1 LLFEVGSMEEKPAG
15 EEAVSQ
21 QGQMSRRRFLK
32 YAGVGA
38 AVAVGAGALG
48 YGALQYFS
56 TPARPRLQ
64 WWGVGTGNPER
75 WDGLGDEVDFTD
87 AAWDP
92 VPVLNKM
99 RSDGRNI
106 YDVISNAGTL
116 DDPLFTDGS
125 IVDFNPEE
133 VLPSWS
139 KIYPELRT
147 NNPTITVQSTG
158 QIVGVPIVQNGDSVA
173 MLVDQIWPGATQPGQ
188 GGDSYGLLFDDQ
200 FNGKTAM
207 ESSWACAVYKVANYL
222 QRNSIDTISN
232 LEMLSSDDLAKI
244 KTFMLAQKSAGQFK
258 TFWTG
263 WNTAVNLLATNEVVA
278 MDTWEPVVFALRTQD
293 PPINA
298 WYMAPKEGYYLW
310 NIPIYLTP
318 RGQNVTKDRCMHLM
332 EWTLQGWYG
341 ARITTI
347 RGYLTATPDAITY
360 AQENPNAGGGP
371 YDSAFVQSRHTL
383 VKAKFNDTVSV
394 YGNQA
399 PPNIAEYQDTWT
411 QITA

>member
-1 LLFEVGSMEEKPAG
+1 MEEKPEG
-15 EEAVSQ
+15 REAVSEG
-21 QGQMSRRRFLK
+21 GQMSRRRFLK
-32 YAGVGA
+32 YAGLGA
-38 AVAVGAGALG
+38 VVVAGAGIAGYSALS
-48 YGALQYFS
+48 YLS
-56 TPARPRLQ
+56 TPSRPRLQ

-99 RSDGRNI
+99 KADGRNI

-116 DDPLFTDGS
+116 DDPLFNDGS

-173 MLVDQIWPGATQPGQ
+173 MNLDALWGVGTTQPGQ
-188 GGDSYGLLFDDQ
+188 GGDTYGLLFDDTW
-200 FNGKTAM
+200 NGKTAM

-222 QRNSIDTISN
+222 QRNNLDT
-232 LEMLSSDDLAKI
+232 LSSLETLSLDDLNKI
-244 KTFMLAQKSAGQFK
+244 KSFMLAQKASGQFR

-278 MDTWEPVVFALRTQD
+278 MDTWEPVVFALRDRQ
-293 PPINA
+293 PPVNA

-310 NIPIYLTP
+310 NIPLYMTP
-318 RGQNVTKDRCMHLM
+318 RGQSATLDRCLHLM

-347 RGYLTATPDAITY
+347 RGYLTATPDAISF
-360 AQENPNAGGGP
+360 AQANPDAGGGP
-371 YDSAFVQSRHTL
+371 YKADFIQSRHTL
-383 VKAKFNDTVSV
+383 VKAKFSDGVSV

-399 PPNIAEYQDTWT
+399 PPNIQQYQDTWT
-411 QITA
+411 EVTA